1 MNYYELDPSENHF
14 SDVMVDVTHRCNMTC
29 KNCYVPNRDIPDM
42 DADKL
47 IEAITK
53 FPKRTMIRIVG
64 AEPTVR
70 KDLPEIIKRI
80 RETGHRA
87 TLLTNGLRLANND
100 YVRELK
106 YNKLNHVYLSLN
118 GVDNDDWYEAIDE
131 MRCADKKIKALE
143 NLVANKFV
151 IDTGTI
157 IVKGINDE
165 APAKILELYQ
175 RKGIQHALCRIKNV
189 GKLGRSMFDQDA
201 GEHRLTVNTNYTMN
215 GLIKLVADQVGVSV
229 DYIES
234 WRHRPIYEN
243 TNPEESSF
251 IFPLDP
257 KSEGK
262 LMHRSGIWFKIAD
275 WDTFN
280 NPDGVPLPNNTRR
293 GRLTENFNV
302 APMAEHVKLNEG
314 RY

>member
-1 MNYYELDPSENHF
+1 MNYYELEPSQNHF

-29 KNCYVPNRDIPDM
+29 KNCYIPNRDIPDM
-42 DADKL
+42 DVDRL
-47 IEAITK
+47 IETIAQ

-70 KDLPEIIKRI
+70 KDLPDLIRRV

-87 TLLTNGLRLANND
+87 TLLTNGLRLADND
-100 YVRELK
+100 YVRTLK
-106 YNKLNHVYLSLN
+106 ANNLNHVYLSLN

-131 MRCADKKIKALE
+131 MRCSTKKLAALE
-143 NLVANKFV
+143 NLAANKFV

-165 APAKILELYQ
+165 APSRLLHLYKS
-175 RKGIQHALCRIKNV
+175 KGINHALCRIKNV
-189 GKLGRSMFDQDA
+189 GKLGRSQFDEKNN
-201 GEHRLTVNTNYTMN
+201 EHVLEINNNYSMN
-215 GLIKLVADQVGVSV
+215 GLIKLVAAQTGLSV

-234 WRHRPIYEN
+234 WRSKPIYN
-243 TNPEESSF
+243 NVDPEEDSF
-251 IFPLDP
+251 IFPLNP
-257 KSEGK
+257 ASANKF
-262 LMHRSGIWFKIAD
+262 MHRSGVWFKIAN
-275 WDTFN
+275 WDTLS

-293 GRLTENFNV
+293 GRITEDFKV

-314 RY
+314 GY